1 MSTEK
6 LLPDTSADRVCAF
19 AEDVLA
25 GRIIAGP
32 HVRNACSRHLRDREH
47 GHERGLFWDQDA
59 ADRAIGFFE
68 DVLCLNGGDY
78 EGMPFFLAP
87 WQAFVV
93 GSLFGW
99 MLEDSNGAMA
109 RRPPPELAI
118 DIDAR
123 SRFRRFRQAYI
134 ETGKGSG
141 KSPLVAGIGLYGLVA
156 DGEQRAE
163 IYAAATKRDQAMIL
177 FRDAVS
183 MVDMSKHLRTRL
195 QQSGRDEKVWN
206 LYYPNTRSFFRP
218 ISADEGQ
225 SGPRPHIGLL
235 DELHEHKSATTVN
248 MMKAG
253 LKNRRQALVVMI
265 TNSGSDKKTVCGQ
278 YHDLGV
284 RICAG
289 QEEDDS
295 FFAFICSLDEGDD
308 PFESES
314 CWPKANPS
322 LDFIAEGQ
330 TDGIPGRK
338 YLREQV
344 KSARGLPA
352 QESVT
357 RRLNFCEWTQA
368 DAPWVSW
375 AVWKQA
381 EERVPMRMLR
391 NRRCVAGLDLASTT
405 DLTAF
410 VLLFWPTAEDPH
422 WRLLPYF
429 WIPDDDLKGRED
441 RDKVPYQLW
450 IKEGHLETT
459 PGRAISKLH
468 VLRRLM
474 TICAYFDVERIA
486 YDRWRIEDLLQLMS
500 EYDITLPEMI
510 GFGQGYKDMGPAVDE
525 FERRLLGLPPEAEVA
540 EGDVIDLDPADYQ
553 VIESES
559 VETMRHDGNPVLTW
573 NAGNAVVVAD
583 PANNRKAD
591 KAKATGRIDGIVAA
605 IMATGISGKA
615 AGSSGK
621 SVYDE
626 GVGI

>member
-1 MSTEK
+1 MNQET
-6 LLPDTSADRVCAF
+6 PQADTSVDDRVAAF
-19 AEDVLA
+19 AHAVLA
-25 GRIIAGP
+25 GEIVAGP
-32 HVRNACSRHLRDREH
+32 DVRNACSRHLRDLEE
-47 GHERGLFWDQDA
+47 GPKRGLIWDQSA

-99 MLEDSNGAMA
+99 MTEDGY
-109 RRPPPELAI
+109 
-118 DIDAR
+118 
-123 SRFRRFRQAYI
+123 RRFRLAYI

-141 KSPLVAGIGLYGLVA
+141 KSPLVAGIGLYGLVS
-156 DGEQRAE
+156 DGENRAE

-183 MVDMSKHLRTRL
+183 MVSMSPHMASRVV
-195 QQSGRDEKVWN
+195 QSGRDEKVWN
-206 LYYPNTRSFFRP
+206 LYYPNTKSFFKP

-235 DELHEHKSATTVN
+235 DELHEHKTATTVN
-248 MMKAG
+248 MMRAG
-253 LKNRRQALVVMI
+253 TKNRRKAIVVMI

-284 RICAG
+284 RICAAI
-289 QEEDDS
+289 EDDDS

-308 PFESES
+308 PFKDEA
-314 CWPKANPS
+314 CWPKVNPS
-322 LDFIAEGQ
+322 LDYIAEGQ
-330 TDGIPGRK
+330 SDGIPGRK

-344 KSARGLPA
+344 QSARGLPA
-352 QESVT
+352 QESVV

-368 DAPWVSW
+368 DAPWISW
-375 AVWKQA
+375 GVWKQA
-381 EERVPMRMLR
+381 EERVPMRLLR
-391 NRRCVAGLDLASTT
+391 NRRCVGGLDLASTT

-410 VLLFWPTAEDPH
+410 VLIFWPAPHDPH

-429 WIPDDDLKGRED
+429 WIPDDDLQGRED
-441 RDKVPYQLW
+441 RDKVPYAMW
-450 IKEGHLETT
+450 VKDGHLETT

-468 VLRRLM
+468 VLRRLV

-500 EYDITLPEMI
+500 EYDISLPEMV

-525 FERRLLGLPPEAEVA
+525 FERRLLGLAPEQ
-540 EGDVIDLDPADYQ
+540 DVIDLDPADWE
-553 VIESES
+553 VVENET
-559 VETMRHDGNPVLTW
+559 VETLRHDGNPVMTW
-573 NAGNAVVVAD
+573 CAGNAVIVSD

-591 KAKATGRIDGIVAA
+591 KAKATGRIDGIVAS
-605 IMATGISGKA
+605 IMAVGISSKA
-615 AGSSGK
+615 AGPSGK
-621 SVYDE
+621 SIYDE
-626 GVGI
+626 GAGI

>member
-1 MSTEK
+1 MSNET
-6 LLPDTSADRVCAF
+6 PQADISVDRVRAF
-19 AEDVLA
+19 ADDVLA

-32 HVRNACSRHLRDREH
+32 DVRNACKRHLQDLEH
-47 GHERGLFWDQDA
+47 GTARGLVWVQDL

-68 DVLCLNGGDY
+68 DVLCLNGGEY
-78 EGMPFFLAP
+78 EGKPFLLAP

-99 MLEDSNGAMA
+99 MTEDG
-109 RRPPPELAI
+109 
-118 DIDAR
+118 
-123 SRFRRFRQAYI
+123 FRRFRLAYI

-141 KSPLVAGIGLYGLVA
+141 KSPLVGGIGLYGLVA

-163 IYAAATKRDQAMIL
+163 VYAAATKRDQAMIL

-183 MVDMSKHLRTRL
+183 MVNMSPLLSRRL

-206 LYYPNTRSFFRP
+206 LFYPNTNSFFRP

-248 MMKAG
+248 MMRAG
-253 LKNRRQALVVMI
+253 TKNRRKAMVVMI

-278 YHDLGV
+278 YHDQGV
-284 RICAG
+284 RICKG
-289 QEEDDS
+289 QDDDDS

-308 PFESES
+308 PFKDES
-314 CWPKANPS
+314 CWPKVNPS

-330 TDGIPGRK
+330 TDGIPGRM

-344 KSARGLPA
+344 RASRGLPA
-352 QESVT
+352 QASVVL
-357 RRLNFCEWTQA
+357 RLNFCKWTQA
-368 DAPWVSW
+368 DSPWLSYE
-375 AVWKQA
+375 VWRQA
-381 EERVPMRMLR
+381 GERVPMRMLR

-410 VLLFWPTAEDPH
+410 VLMFWPVPHDPH

-429 WIPDDDLKGRED
+429 WIPDHELED
-441 RDKVPYQLW
+441 REKKDKVPYALW

-459 PGRAISKLH
+459 PGRAISKLF
-468 VLRRLM
+468 VLRRLQK
-474 TICAYFDVERIA
+474 ICEYFGVERIA

-500 EYDITLPEMI
+500 EHDITLPEMI
-510 GFGQGYKDMGPAVDE
+510 GFGQGFKDMGPAVDE
-525 FERRLLGLPPEAEVA
+525 FERRLLGLPEQQP
-540 EGDVIDLDPADYQ
+540 VIDLDPSEFEVVSEVVDQ
-553 VIESES
+553 EEIE
-559 VETMRHDGNPVLTW
+559 TLRHDENPVMTW
-573 NAGNAVVVAD
+573 CAGNAVIVAD

-615 AGSSGK
+615 SGVGGK
-621 SVYDE
+621 SIYDE